1 MKEKRKTYSL
11 DPERSRQLARCAID
25 IGGETGMSVSRQG
38 ILDSLVEC
46 LSDKTVLVKVVKIIK
61 RDHGKRGSNQ

>member
-11 DPERSRQLARCAID
+11 DPERSRQLARWAID
-25 IGGETGMSVSRQG
+25 IGGEIGMSVSRQG

>member
-38 ILDSLVEC
+38 ILDALVEC

-61 RDHGKRGSNQ
+61 RDHGKRGSN

>member
-38 ILDSLVEC
+38 ILDALVEC

>member
-25 IGGETGMSVSRQG
+25 IGGEIGMSVSRQG

-61 RDHGKRGSNQ
+61 RDHGKRGSN